1 MAVSEKRWKKRSLNS
16 YFSVMYLQL
25 YIFLGADSIKVV
37 LLAPF
42 LRSCYICIGIDLSE
56 ENIHDCTH
64 NLCGPQPVRQ
74 NHVYT

>member
-1 MAVSEKRWKKRSLNS
+1 MEEKSLNS
-16 YFSVMYLQL
+16 FFSVMSLQL
-25 YIFLGADSIKVV
+25 CLRPDSIKVL

-42 LRSCYICIGIDLSE
+42 LRSCYICIGIDLSQ

-64 NLCGPQPVRQ
+64 DLCGPQPVRQ